1 MSGTTRRDDDATT
14 AGGARAMDD
23 AAAEERRLGGEG
35 HPGGPLLVYVLVAG
49 IVYWA
54 IHIAGMPALTP
65 YVCRSGEH
73 WWLHVLTAAT
83 ALPTAHALAPSWRF
97 ARRGVGIGGVRFL
110 GAMAVL
116 LNGVSLLAIV
126 VEWVPVFFLDPCA

>member
-1 MSGTTRRDDDATT
+1 MADTAHRNGGSSPSADDAV
-14 AGGARAMDD
+14 R
-23 AAAEERRLGGEG
+23 EEERLGGDE

-54 IHIAGMPALTP
+54 IHIAGMPAITP
-65 YVCRSGEH
+65 YVCRSGEV

-83 ALPTAHALAPSWRF
+83 ALPTLHAMLPSWRF
-97 ARRGVGIGGVRFL
+97 ARRGVGVGGVRFL

-126 VEWVPVFFLDPCA
+126 VEWVPVFFVDACA